1 LLHEQLENGHLVI
14 VGLFG
19 GGRFLKMGK
28 MVNLSSFSHREHRGK
43 FSQACVLDKF
53 GSQSKLYHRTLSSS
67 TGAEQSA
74 RLLELTERVLLNV
87 KKEGAEFV

>member
-1 LLHEQLENGHLVI
+1 
-14 VGLFG
+14 
-19 GGRFLKMGK
+19 MGK
-28 MVNLSSFSHREHRGK
+28 MVNLSSFSHRGHREHRGK

-53 GSQSKLYHRTLSSS
+53 GSQSKLYHRTLSST